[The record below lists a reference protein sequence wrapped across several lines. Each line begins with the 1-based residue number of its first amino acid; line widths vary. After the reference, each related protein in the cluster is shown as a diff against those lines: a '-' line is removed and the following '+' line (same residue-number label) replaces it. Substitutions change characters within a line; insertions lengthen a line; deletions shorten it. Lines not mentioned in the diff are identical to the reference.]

1 MTDFI
6 SHPDGTLISV
16 ARVEKHIIH
25 LENRMDQAYMMAEAY
40 RNHDDEASD
49 HEYELIQDLENILT
63 ELYESIGKESP
74 Y

>member
-6 SHPDGTLISV
+6 SHSDGTIVHV
-16 ARVEKHIIH
+16 AKVKKHITH

-49 HEYELIQDLENILT
+49 REYELIQDLENMLT
-63 ELYESIGKESP
+63 ELYESINEESP